1 MTTFANRRAA
11 AAAAQP
17 GLPWWRYRFVWL
29 VVGLPASAVVAATA
43 SGIIAIRGADPVVAE
58 YRDAAKQAA
67 EESLSREEAARIP
80 AELAR
85 NHAAT
90 PRH

>member
-1 MTTFANRRAA
+1 MHMSTLTSQRVEAA
-11 AAAAQP
+11 AS
-17 GLPWWRYRFVWL
+17 LPWWRYRIAWL

-58 YRDAAKQAA
+58 YGHVTRQAA
-67 EESLSREEAARIP
+67 AESLSREEATRLP

-85 NHAAT
+85 NHAAS
-90 PRH
+90 PRR

>member
-1 MTTFANRRAA
+1 MTTLER
-11 AAAAQP
+11 QP
-17 GLPWWRYRFVWL
+17 GAIDVTPPPWWHTGFVWL

-43 SGIIAIRGADPVVAE
+43 SGIIAIRGADPVVPE
-58 YRDAAKQAA
+58 YANAARQAA
-67 EESLSREEAARIP
+67 EESLSREEATHVP

>member
-1 MTTFANRRAA
+1 MNTLARQPVAA
-11 AAAAQP
+11 RSDT
-17 GLPWWRYRFVWL
+17 LPWWRYRFVWL

-58 YRDAAKQAA
+58 YGNAAHRAA
-67 EESLSREEAARIP
+67 EESLSREEATRIP

-90 PRH
+90 PRQ

>member
-1 MTTFANRRAA
+1 MTTLARQRAPA
-11 AAAAQP
+11 P
-17 GLPWWRYRFVWL
+17 TPSLPWYRHAFVWL
-29 VVGLPASAVVAATA
+29 VFGLPAAAVVAATT
-43 SGIIAIRGADPVVAE
+43 SGIIAIRGADPVVPE
-58 YRDAAKQAA
+58 YTTAAKQAA
-67 EESLSREEAARIP
+67 EESLSREEASRVP

>member
-1 MTTFANRRAA
+1 MSTLAPPPTAA
-11 AAAAQP
+11 AAPAS
-17 GLPWWRYRFVWL
+17 LPWWRYRFVWL

-43 SGIIAIRGADPVVAE
+43 SGIIVAE
-58 YRDAAKQAA
+58 YGQAARQAA
-67 EESLSREEAARIP
+67 EESLSREEATRMP

-85 NHAAT
+85 NHSAT

>member
-1 MTTFANRRAA
+1 MITSASQTFEPAA
-11 AAAAQP
+11 
-17 GLPWWRYRFVWL
+17 LPWWRFRIVWL
-29 VVGLPASAVVAATA
+29 VVGLPAAAVMAATA
-43 SGIIAIRGADPVVAE
+43 SGVIALHGADPVVPE
-58 YRDAAKQAA
+58 YGIAAHQAA
-67 EESLSREEAARIP
+67 EESLTRDQASRVP

>member
-1 MTTFANRRAA
+1 MSNLTSR
-11 AAAAQP
+11 P
-17 GLPWWRYRFVWL
+17 GADASPSLPWWRYRFVWL

-58 YRDAAKQAA
+58 YSQAA
-67 EESLSREEAARIP
+67 RQAAAESLSREDATRIP

>member
-1 MTTFANRRAA
+1 MTTPKPVPG
-11 AAAAQP
+11 P

-29 VVGLPASAVVAATA
+29 VVGLPASAVVAATT
-43 SGIIAIRGADPVVAE
+43 SGVIAIRGADPVVAD
-58 YRDAAKQAA
+58 YGVIAHQAA
-67 EESLSREEAARIP
+67 EETLSREAATQLP
-80 AELAR
+80 SELAR